1 MNRLFKISIKSI
13 LFCINNGSSPPAIFD
28 PPQLSQP
35 PQLYSKF
42 FNPPN
47 FAKYWKVPYPPA
59 KAGGV
64 ETMLLEHTLTD
75 ADTTDAEIH

>member
-1 MNRLFKISIKSI
+1 MVHPPQLFLI
-13 LFCINNGSSPPAIFD
+13 

-47 FAKYWKVPYPPA
+47 LAKYWKIPSPPA

-64 ETMLLEHTLTD
+64 ETMGPSYFSIVKNDEK
-75 ADTTDAEIH
+75 